1 MTEKQEYIK
10 FWSSIKNKCDEVQK
24 DYLNLSD
31 INKQRVDNV
40 IVSILRANAVT
51 EIINIINNQ
60 LR

>member
-1 MTEKQEYIK
+1 MMEEREYIK
-10 FWSSIKNKCDEVQK
+10 FWSSIRNKCDEIQK
-24 DYLNLSD
+24 DYNNLSNV
-31 INKQRVDNV
+31 NKQRVDNV

>member
-10 FWSSIKNKCDEVQK
+10 FWSSIRNKCDEVQK
-24 DYLNLSD
+24 DYNNLSNV
-31 INKQRVDNV
+31 NKQRVDNV

>member
-1 MTEKQEYIK
+1 MMEEREYIK
-10 FWSSIKNKCDEVQK
+10 FWSSIRNKCNEVQK
-24 DYLNLSD
+24 NYNNLSNV
-31 INKQRVDNV
+31 NKQRVDNV